1 MVNTDVER
9 YKVGPF
15 LKKNPATATVVLSD
29 GKTEGQYGLQG
40 IPLNFVI
47 DRTGMIRLRKVGFGP
62 GGDDELRAVID
73 ALLVEASKPA
83 GGKTGD
89 KEE

>member
-1 MVNTDVER
+1 MVNTDSER

-15 LKKNPATATVVLSD
+15 LKKNPATATVILSD

-47 DRTGMIRLRKVGFGP
+47 DRSGVIRLRKVGFGP

-73 ALLVEASKPA
+73 ALLVESSKPA

>member
-1 MVNTDVER
+1 MVNTDSER

-15 LKKNPATATVVLSD
+15 LKKNPATAMVVLSD
-29 GKTEGQYGLQG
+29 GKTEGKYELQG

-62 GGDDELRAVID
+62 GGEDQLRAVID
-73 ALLVEASKPA
+73 ALLAEPMNS
-83 GGKTGD
+83 GGKTVE
-89 KEE
+89 K